1 MDFYGRETEL
11 EVLREAAKLSQ
22 TTSQF
27 TVVLGRRRVG
37 KTTLMLKGAEGT
49 KSVYLFV
56 SRKSEPVLCADLQR
70 TVTESGIEIVGRIE
84 RFGDL
89 FKALMLHSVH
99 EPITVMI
106 DEFQNLAYVD
116 DSIFGSIQE
125 VWDLLKDRAHIN
137 LIVSGSVHSLM
148 VRIFEDS
155 KEPLFNRSTRKVEV
169 RPFPVG
175 ILKRILADHCHSYGN
190 RDLLTLYML
199 TGGVPWYVEL
209 LMDAGAVTRER
220 MMDFALSPGSVF
232 LREGDDLMTAEFGKD
247 NKVYLSLLQLM
258 ASGVNRR
265 SELEDTLK
273 VTLGEYLRRLEDEY
287 ALITRELPMFTEDTR
302 LGRWVLTDMYLT
314 FYFRYIQPNQSIVES
329 GRTDLLKRL
338 VERDIES
345 YEGRVLESYLRKKIS
360 EEWEYTAV
368 GGYWNRNGDIEID
381 VVVQDSVERRVELIE
396 VKRNPDKLDM
406 GKLAEKASDKNLKS
420 YLKGYTVG
428 LRGMSMEDM

>member
-11 EVLREAAKLSQ
+11 EVLRAAAKLSQ

-273 VTLGEYLRRLEDEY
+273 VTLGEYLRRLEGEY
-287 ALITRELPMFTEDTR
+287 ALITRELPMFTEDPR
-302 LGRWVLTDMYLT
+302 LGRWVMTDMYLA
-314 FYFRYIQPNQSIVES
+314 FYYRYIQPN
-329 GRTDLLKRL
+329 
-338 VERDIES
+338 
-345 YEGRVLESYLRKKIS
+345 EGRVLESYLRKKIS
-360 EEWEYTAV
+360 EEWEYTAI

-420 YLKGYTVG
+420 YLKGCTVG